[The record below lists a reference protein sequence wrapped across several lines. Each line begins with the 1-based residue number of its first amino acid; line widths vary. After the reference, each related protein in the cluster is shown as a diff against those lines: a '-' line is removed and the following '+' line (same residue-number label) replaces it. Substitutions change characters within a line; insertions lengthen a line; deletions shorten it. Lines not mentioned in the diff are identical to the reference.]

1 MCIFF
6 FAVVREIGSC
16 KIVTKQLK
24 MSKNWKHIHVFHK
37 ILIFFCDLKTTTCY
51 FFVLH
56 LLSYIL
62 HNLFAICIIFGT
74 YGVDFPNPLLPISI
88 VQIYT
93 LCTTYFQSLC
103 TQATVFS
110 SYLNYYSKR
119 VFLLHDECGGIIG
132 LGPSVLAKCIAVM
145 QTDFSLSNS
154 PSCHQ

>member
-1 MCIFF
+1 MEGKEKEEEKKSNFQKHR
-6 FAVVREIGSC
+6 VNSC
-16 KIVTKQLK
+16 L
-24 MSKNWKHIHVFHK
+24 K

-154 PSCHQ
+154 PSCHQQM

>member
-1 MCIFF
+1 M
-6 FAVVREIGSC
+6 
-16 KIVTKQLK
+16 KT
-24 MSKNWKHIHVFHK
+24 HIHVFNK
-37 ILIFFCDLKTTTCY
+37 LLIFFCDLKTTTCY

-88 VQIYT
+88 VQTYT

-119 VFLLHDECGGIIG
+119 VFLLHDEWRHHWVRARPISICKMHSCDANWLFSQQFSFLSSIDVTLEGRAACCM
-132 LGPSVLAKCIAVM
+132 SVL
-145 QTDFSLSNS
+145 S
-154 PSCHQ
+154 